1 MYSAVVVA
9 TVVDMYSG
17 VVVATI
23 VVVGKSTKTFTWI
36 KTTKYICIQI
46 KSKLQYNRNEMIVL
60 TVITT

>member
-1 MYSAVVVA
+1 MYSGVVVA

-36 KTTKYICIQI
+36 KTTKYIRIQI
-46 KSKLQYNRNEMIVL
+46 KNNIITVMKLL
-60 TVITT
+60 S

>member
-1 MYSAVVVA
+1 MYSGVVVA

-23 VVVGKSTKTFTWI
+23 VVGVKSTKRFIWI

-46 KSKLQYNRNEMIVL
+46 K
-60 TVITT
+60 IT